1 MSKEYRTIPAD
12 EVLGRFPPARQAQI
26 NLRAAQLIAE
36 EVGLSELRKAKRIT
50 QEQIAKKIGGR
61 QVYVSRFEKRSDVK
75 LSKLREYVEA
85 LGGDLQL
92 LVTFPDNSSA
102 YSLTG
107 LGAPRASPGRRYG
120 ATAQRKA
127 KKGRASAR

>member
-12 EVLGRFPPARQAQI
+12 EVLGRFSPARQAQI

-50 QEQIAKKIGGR
+50 QEQIARKIGGR
-61 QVYVSRFEKRSDVK
+61 QVYISRFERRSDVK

-92 LVTFPDNSSA
+92 LVSFPDNSST

-107 LGAPRASPGRRYG
+107 LGAPRGSPGRRY
-120 ATAQRKA
+120 KA
-127 KKGRASAR
+127 KKGRANAR